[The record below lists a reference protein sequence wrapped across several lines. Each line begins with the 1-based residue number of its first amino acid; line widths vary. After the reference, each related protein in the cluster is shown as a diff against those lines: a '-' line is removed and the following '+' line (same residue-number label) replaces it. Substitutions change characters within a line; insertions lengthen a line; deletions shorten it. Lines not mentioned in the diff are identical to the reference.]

1 MAGQFFVEGLSRQ
14 QAKARVLQAVT
25 ASGGTL
31 TSQSDDMIAAT
42 YSKNASCLITFL
54 LLWLAILPGVL
65 YWFWGKKAQNLLVQ
79 LSGDDTGTWVST
91 TANGK
96 AAAAGEHAVLAA
108 FGQTGGQKV
117 AAAVASGA
125 SSAAKSIGSAAV
137 SAKDAAAKKMQAKSE
152 GDAPV
157 LEQAEASVE
166 SPEA

>member
-1 MAGQFFVEGLSRQ
+1 MAGQFFLQGWSKQ
-14 QAKARVLQAVT
+14 QVKARVLQAVT

-31 TSQSDDMIAAT
+31 TTQSDDMITAT
-42 YSKNASCLITFL
+42 YTKNASLLVAFI

-65 YWFWGKKAQNLLVQ
+65 YWFWGKKTQSLLVQ
-79 LSGDDTGTWVST
+79 LSGDETGTWVST

-96 AAAAGEHAVLAA
+96 AASVGEHAVLGA
-108 FGQTGGQKV
+108 FGQTGGQKM

-137 SAKDAAAKKMQAKSE
+137 SAKDAVAKKLQANNE
-152 GDAPV
+152 GEAPAP
-157 LEQAEASVE
+157 EQADVSAE